1 MTEEKRPL
9 ILVVDDNADIR
20 QLVKLHL
27 MTRECDVIEA
37 DNGERGLERILVDG
51 PDLVLL
57 DVMMPML
64 NGWEVVKHVRT
75 KPELDHIGVIM
86 VTAIG
91 ETVNEMTSPLY
102 GADDHINKPF
112 QLSELD
118 FKIRKVLSQKR
129 RAQAADEDNTSE
141 ESSEQS

>member
-1 MTEEKRPL
+1 MTEEKKPL
-9 ILVVDDNADIR
+9 ILVCDDNADIR

-27 MTRECDVIEA
+27 MNRECDVIEA
-37 DNGERGLERILVDG
+37 DNGEAGLERILVDQ

-57 DVMMPML
+57 DVMMPHL
-64 NGWEVVKHVRT
+64 SGWEVVKHVRT

-112 QLSELD
+112 QLGELD
-118 FKIRKVLSQKR
+118 FKIRKVLSAKR
-129 RAQAADEDNTSE
+129 RQQRPADDTATSDNG
-141 ESSEQS
+141 